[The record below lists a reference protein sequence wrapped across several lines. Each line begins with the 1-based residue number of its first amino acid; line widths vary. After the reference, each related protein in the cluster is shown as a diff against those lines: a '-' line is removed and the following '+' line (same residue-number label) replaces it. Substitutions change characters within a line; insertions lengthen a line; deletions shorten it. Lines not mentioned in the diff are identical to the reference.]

1 MNNSRLQFL
10 LRKSAG
16 KRYMAEYLTELSR
29 LITNNK
35 FRILNFEESDIMS
48 KSIMDNHE
56 KLLFKMDYW
65 ECRNILFTQ
74 KEKLKGVITKIQLA
88 YSAPVYMSIGYS
100 DMCGLVVIERISL
113 FNSDFEF
120 NDEHSGL
127 IVLYDKSASNKLV
140 IDFYEEGC
148 TCFYDLQLFGEQWAK
163 CRE

>member
-1 MNNSRLQFL
+1 MNNSRLQSL
-10 LRKSAG
+10 LRRNAG
-16 KRYMAEYLTELSR
+16 KRYMAKYLTELST

-35 FRILNFEESDIMS
+35 FKILSIEESDIIS

-56 KLLFKMDYW
+56 KLLFKKDYW
-65 ECRNILFTQ
+65 VCRNTLFTQ
-74 KEKLKGVITKIQLA
+74 KEILKGIITKIQLA

-100 DMCGLVVIERISL
+100 DMCGLVMIERISL

-127 IVLYDKSASNKLV
+127 IVLYDKSTSNKLV
-140 IDFYEEGC
+140 IDFYEENC
-148 TCFYDLQLFGEQWAK
+148 MSFYDLQLFGEQWVK